1 MQMGCLLLIML
12 VVGLLAAMSVPFT
25 LMLLVGV
32 LLLAFGWWLFKISL
46 WFGIGYVLVV
56 TFILMCC

>member
-1 MQMGCLLLIML
+1 MGCLLLIML

-56 TFILMCC
+56 MFILMCC

>member
-1 MQMGCLLLIML
+1 MGCLLLVLL

-25 LMLLVGV
+25 VMLLIGA

-56 TFILMCC
+56 MFILMCC